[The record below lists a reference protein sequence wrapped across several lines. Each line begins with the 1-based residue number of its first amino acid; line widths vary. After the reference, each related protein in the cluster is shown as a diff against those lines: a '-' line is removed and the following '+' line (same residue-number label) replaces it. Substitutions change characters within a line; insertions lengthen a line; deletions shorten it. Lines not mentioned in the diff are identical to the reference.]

1 MVRGD
6 ALHFNRMADMNGS
19 EHLWRGAQRSRLES
33 TWMTRLMMEE
43 ARLRAIIAKF
53 EQANG

>member
-6 ALHFNRMADMNGS
+6 AVHFSGMADMNGS
-19 EHLWRGAQRSRLES
+19 EYLWRGAQRLRRELN
-33 TWMTRLMMEE
+33 WMTRLMMEE

-53 EQANG
+53 EQATH